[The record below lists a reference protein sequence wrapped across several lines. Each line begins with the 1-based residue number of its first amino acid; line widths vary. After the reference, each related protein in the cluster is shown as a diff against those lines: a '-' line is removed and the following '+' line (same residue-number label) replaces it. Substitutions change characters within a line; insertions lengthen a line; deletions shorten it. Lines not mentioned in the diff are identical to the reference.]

1 LPAGLHVGRG
11 VLAHIALDWV
21 SALSGELDLELLA
34 EESDD
39 DSELLEEPFELA
51 EKEQP

>member
-1 LPAGLHVGRG
+1 MYAAVYSRTSFLY
-11 VLAHIALDWV
+11 WV

-39 DSELLEEPFELA
+39 DSELWAELFELV

>member
-1 LPAGLHVGRG
+1 LY
-11 VLAHIALDWV
+11 WV
-21 SALSGELDLELLA
+21 SALSGELDPELLA

-39 DSELLEEPFELA
+39 DPELLDEPFELV